1 MSANIFEGVSV
12 LIDDGFYTSEDNE
25 QDKKKKKKKNAA
37 SQNYTNLKNK
47 KSKLDHNNQNNILKK
62 NINENSSDQSESSVS
77 SDEDEVNE
85 FEKQN
90 NNEHN
95 NERNNEHK
103 NERNNEH
110 KNEHSLKAK
119 KNEEYHYF
127 NLDNYLGSDNDVNEE
142 NEENEQSYNNQ
153 TNKKAKGISGKVWN
167 DSEDD
172 EYDDDDEYER
182 KLDRLKII
190 QDNNNLNDNINDN
203 ICIDTLDEKV
213 NIEDISVKGKRDIN
227 NFPSEDIYIYDNKDN
242 DYNIYN
248 TKKNKKQNEKC
259 IFLKYRLHQ
268 YTFNQINEKKIKQI
282 VSLPN
287 KNIILSVYK
296 NNLYV
301 MEYKDEELNAS
312 KKIKFNKILNY
323 VEENNENS
331 YILSNDIFLRKY
343 DMTKDAIY
351 KTRVHNPN
359 TVLIPKEIKFY
370 DKNNNLNDETKDEF
384 SDLYSMSFYSS
395 NKINIYDTRSYDI
408 VKSFELNNRSI
419 GMNFHKKTNSLFA
432 IDSNG
437 YIYNWCLNTNKLIN
451 KMMDNYSVFPSAFE
465 VYNDYLVTCSFN
477 GFLNLFDINNLN
489 KPIKSFKNLTHSIR
503 DVVFSPSHNCLLYY
517 THLLKNGIRIINLDT
532 KYVYCNIPWLTTRS
546 KYNIYAAN
554 FFNNGNNFCFA
565 TSSNS
570 FYVYDICGY
579 N

>member
-1 MSANIFEGVSV
+1 M
-12 LIDDGFYTSEDNE
+12 
-25 QDKKKKKKKNAA
+25 
-37 SQNYTNLKNK
+37 
-47 KSKLDHNNQNNILKK
+47 
-62 NINENSSDQSESSVS
+62 NENSNDKSENSVS
-77 SDEDEVNE
+77 SDDDQVNE

-90 NNEHN
+90 NNKYN
-95 NERNNEHK
+95 N
-103 NERNNEH
+103 
-110 KNEHSLKAK
+110 LKTK

-127 NLDNYLGSDNDVNEE
+127 NLDNYLGSDNDL

-153 TNKKAKGISGKVWN
+153 TNKKVKGISGKVWN

-172 EYDDDDEYER
+172 EYDDDSYDR

-190 QDNNNLNDNINDN
+190 QDNDHLNDN
-203 ICIDTLDEKV
+203 ICIDAFDEKV
-213 NIEDISVKGKRDIN
+213 NVEDISVKGNRDIN
-227 NFPSEDIYIYDNKDN
+227 AFPSEDIYIYDNKDT

-312 KKIKFNKILNY
+312 KKLKFNKILNY
-323 VEENNENS
+323 VEEYNESS

-370 DKNNNLNDETKDEF
+370 TKNNNLNDETKDEF

-408 VKSFELNNRSI
+408 VKSFELSNRFI
-419 GMNFHKKTNSLFA
+419 GMNFHKKTNRLFA
-432 IDSNG
+432 IDSKG

-465 VYNDYLVTCSFN
+465 VYKDYLVTCSFN

-503 DVVFSPSHNCLLYY
+503 DVVFSPAHNCLLYY
-517 THLLKNGIRIINLDT
+517 THLLKNGIRMVNLDT

>member
-1 MSANIFEGVSV
+1 MSANIFEGATV
-12 LIDDGFYTSEDNE
+12 LIDDGFYTSDDNE
-25 QDKKKKKKKNAA
+25 QKKKKKNSA

-47 KSKLDHNNQNNILKK
+47 KSKLNHNDQNNDILKE
-62 NINENSSDQSESSVS
+62 NNNESSSDLSESSVS
-77 SDEDEVNE
+77 SDEDQINE

-90 NNEHN
+90 NNEYSN
-95 NERNNEHK
+95 SK
-103 NERNNEH
+103 T
-110 KNEHSLKAK
+110 K

-127 NLDNYLGSDNDVNEE
+127 NLDNYLGSDDDLNEE
-142 NEENEQSYNNQ
+142 HEQSYNNQ
-153 TNKKAKGISGKVWN
+153 TNKKVKGISGKVWN

-172 EYDDDDEYER
+172 EYDDDDSSYER

-190 QDNNNLNDNINDN
+190 QENDNINEET
-203 ICIDTLDEKV
+203 CIDVLDEKV
-213 NIEDISVKGKRDIN
+213 NIEDISVKGDHDIN
-227 NFPSEDIYIYDNKDN
+227 AFPSEDIYIYDNKETDN
-242 DYNIYN
+242 NIYK

-268 YTFNQINEKKIKQI
+268 YTFNQIDEKKIKQI
-282 VSLPN
+282 VSLQN
-287 KNIILSVYK
+287 KNIFLSVYK
-296 NNLYV
+296 NSLFV

-312 KKIKFNKILNY
+312 KKLKFNKLLNY
-323 VEENNENS
+323 VEEYNESS

-343 DMTKDAIY
+343 DMTKDTVY
-351 KTRVHNPN
+351 KTRVHNPS

-370 DKNNNLNDETKDEF
+370 SQNNNLDDETKDEF

-395 NKINIYDTRSYDI
+395 NKINIYDIRSYDI
-408 VKSFELNNRSI
+408 VKSFELNNRFI

-432 IDSNG
+432 IDSKG

-465 VYNDYLVTCSFN
+465 VYKDYLVTCSFN

-517 THLLKNGIRIINLDT
+517 THLLKNGIRMVNLDT

>member
-1 MSANIFEGVSV
+1 MSANIFEGVTV

-25 QDKKKKKKKNAA
+25 QEKKKKKKNTA
-37 SQNYTNLKNK
+37 SKNYTNLKNK
-47 KSKLDHNNQNNILKK
+47 KSKVSHNEQYNILEK
-62 NINENSSDQSESSVS
+62 NMNENSNDKSENSVS
-77 SDEDEVNE
+77 SDDDQVNE

-90 NNEHN
+90 NNKYN
-95 NERNNEHK
+95 N
-103 NERNNEH
+103 
-110 KNEHSLKAK
+110 LKTK

-127 NLDNYLGSDNDVNEE
+127 NLDNYLGSDNDL

-153 TNKKAKGISGKVWN
+153 TNKKVKGISGKVWN

-172 EYDDDDEYER
+172 EYDDDSYDR

-190 QDNNNLNDNINDN
+190 QDNDHLNDN
-203 ICIDTLDEKV
+203 ICIDAFDEKV
-213 NIEDISVKGKRDIN
+213 NVEDISVKGNRDIN
-227 NFPSEDIYIYDNKDN
+227 AFPSEDIYIYDNKDT

-312 KKIKFNKILNY
+312 KKLKFNKILNY
-323 VEENNENS
+323 VEEYNESS

-370 DKNNNLNDETKDEF
+370 TKNNNLNDETKDEF

-408 VKSFELNNRSI
+408 VKSFELSNRFI
-419 GMNFHKKTNSLFA
+419 GMNFHKKTNRLFA
-432 IDSNG
+432 IDSKG

-465 VYNDYLVTCSFN
+465 VYKDYLVTCSFN

-503 DVVFSPSHNCLLYY
+503 DVVFSPAHNCLLYY
-517 THLLKNGIRIINLDT
+517 THLLKNGIRMVNLDT